1 MTGFF
6 RILIRGGRHS
16 NLGITD
22 YESTSEMTAASA
34 TFWPRSPNR
43 SPGPELCGRST
54 AAMSRVSP
62 GLPGRE
68 KSAVPA
74 PRNCRQAEFAKRDSA
89 LLDDSSLAAKFAT
102 TGELC

>member
-16 NLGITD
+16 NLGTTD
-22 YESTSEMTAASA
+22 YESTLEITACSSA
-34 TFWPRSPNR
+34 FWQRSPHR
-43 SPGPELCGRST
+43 SPGPELFGNST
-54 AAMSRVSP
+54 AAMPRVSP
-62 GLPGRE
+62 CLPDRE

-74 PRNCRQAEFAKRDSA
+74 PRNCRQAEFAKRDSP